1 MSIINNKSFNNKK
14 YVCDDVN
21 PLGNGAWG
29 FIIAC
34 SSTEPQSKIALKLP
48 LTNFNI
54 YDKQSFLIFNK
65 KLILLKLR
73 QAAAVFGLLPK
84 QNEAVAN
91 ALINQERAI
100 YEKLKG
106 CREYKKVS
114 SDNIV
119 KMLDISKDNLI
130 VSPDINL
137 SNFIALEYCNG
148 GDLTNYIMNNKDYN
162 IKPIIKQ
169 IFNGLN
175 YMYNCKIL
183 HLDLKPENILVTH
196 NGQNTTFKITDFG
209 ISIDYKEP
217 DTGDLSK
224 GGFIPKNK
232 LCTGT
237 PIYLPDNYETKN
249 SKSLLFTH
257 YFRDLYAFYC
267 IIYYLYNKKEY
278 NTPLNLYKKPKF
290 ISEDLHQLINTII
303 AIYEGVNSMVTA
315 RSSSLY
321 LYNPHVQDFFDYVS
335 AYKNI
340 ETEIDKI
347 PDKISANLINFIK
360 I

>member
-1 MSIINNKSFNNKK
+1 MSIINDKSINNTK

-21 PLGNGAWG
+21 PLANGGWG

-54 YDKQSFLIFNK
+54 YDKQRFLIFNK
-65 KLILLKLR
+65 KAVLLKLR
-73 QAAAVFGLLPK
+73 QAAVVFGLLPK
-84 QNEAVAN
+84 QDEAVAN
-91 ALINQERAI
+91 ALITQERAI
-100 YEKLKG
+100 YEKLKD
-106 CREYKKVS
+106 CRQNNKVS
-114 SDNIV
+114 SDNMV
-119 KMLDISKDNLI
+119 NMLDISKDNI
-130 VSPDINL
+130 HVSHDIDL

-196 NGQNTTFKITDFG
+196 NGLNTTFKITDFG
-209 ISIDYKEP
+209 LSIDYEKP
-217 DTGDLSK
+217 DTGFARA
-224 GGFIPKNK
+224 GFIPINN
-232 LCTGT
+232 LRCGT
-237 PIYLPDNYETKN
+237 LTYLPDNYTTLN

-267 IIYYLYNKKEY
+267 IIYYLYSKTEY
-278 NTPLNLYKKPKF
+278 NTLNNLYKPPIK
-290 ISEDLHQLINTII
+290 ISEDLTPVIS
-303 AIYEGVNSMVTA
+303 AI
-315 RSSSLY
+315 RSIYDEVLNNVGKNPPDLY
-321 LYNPHVQDFFDYVS
+321 LRYVYVQDFFDYS
-335 AYKNI
+335 KAYKTIEENI
-340 ETEIDKI
+340 DNL

>member
-1 MSIINNKSFNNKK
+1 MSIINNKSFNNTK

-21 PLGNGAWG
+21 PLANGAFG

-54 YDKQSFLIFNK
+54 YDKQRFLIFNK
-65 KLILLKLR
+65 KAILLKLR
-73 QAAAVFGLLPK
+73 QAAVVFGLLPK

-100 YEKLKG
+100 YNELKN
-106 CREYKKVS
+106 CQKSNTVS

-119 KMLDISKDNLI
+119 KMLDISKDNLR
-130 VSPDINL
+130 VSSDINL

-209 ISIDYKEP
+209 ISIDNKKPET
-217 DTGDLSK
+217 DFAMA
-224 GGFIPKNK
+224 GFIPVNK
-232 LCTGT
+232 LRSGT
-237 PIYLPDNYETKN
+237 LTYIPDDSNTTN
-249 SKSLLFTH
+249 PGSLLFTH
-257 YFRDLYAFYC
+257 YYRDLYAFYC

-278 NTPLNLYKKPKF
+278 NTPTKPYKIPTFISKDLKQLIDTICTIYDDVRYNVSKNNLNLY
-290 ISEDLHQLINTII
+290 
-303 AIYEGVNSMVTA
+303 A
-315 RSSSLY
+315 
-321 LYNPHVQDFFDYVS
+321 YNQHVQDFFDYS
-335 AYKNI
+335 KAYKTI
-340 ETEIDKI
+340 EENIDKL